1 MPIPITF
8 YKTTLGSSQTS
19 RWEDDNILAILA
31 EANRIWSSSRIQ
43 FQSIAISSVGSS
55 QSTVEILNDTEFF
68 FLASQ
73 YPGNSSISAFLVN
86 TIESTEAGNS
96 AILQTSRGTSWVV
109 AVEYDGS
116 STFAGRVLAHELG
129 HLLEV
134 RHSNEGFVQGP
145 QHPFPRSMR
154 DNLMFSSILNG
165 SLITRPQIKTA
176 RASALARQFP

>member
-1 MPIPITF
+1 MLIPIAF

-19 RWEDDNILAILA
+19 SWVDDHILAILA

-43 FQSIAISSVGSS
+43 FQSLSISVISSS

-68 FLASQ
+68 FLASK
-73 YPGNSSISAFLVN
+73 YPGNSSVSVFLVN

-96 AILQTSRGTSWVV
+96 AILQTSGGKSWVA

-116 STFAGRVLAHELG
+116 SVFSGRVLAHELG

-145 QHPFPRSMR
+145 RHPFPRSMR
-154 DNLMFSSILNG
+154 DNLMFSSILNH
-165 SLITRPQIKTA
+165 SLITRPQINTA
-176 RASALARQFP
+176 RASALAHQFP